1 MKSQSIGGLR
11 YWVLTILTVSA
22 LSSGC
27 DRCRTQALERLTEQG
42 HTQVELTTL
51 VKQGCHYQ
59 YRSEMG
65 PDNCEGH
72 IKIRFVGSLAQFDGW
87 NRCTKAAN
95 RTTPVK
101 TKTP

>member
-1 MKSQSIGGLR
+1 MKLWSAARLR
-11 YWVLTILTVSA
+11 YGLLGLLAVSA

-27 DRCRTQALERLTEQG
+27 DRCRTQALERLANEG
-42 HTQVELTTL
+42 HTQVELETL
-51 VKQGCHYQ
+51 VKQGCHYR

-65 PDNCEGH
+65 PKNCEGH

-95 RTTPVK
+95 RPTTVK
-101 TKTP
+101 TEKP